1 MEKEIMD
8 KGIKSHEDFM
18 ASSLGD
24 RSKVAHNSEKAVISN
39 DMAKTPMGRFI
50 RRFLVKRFS

>member
-1 MEKEIMD
+1 MD